1 MTAVLQV
8 EETNIP
14 RKIRSYGMEP
24 VIDRQSHLSL
34 SLSLSPSLLVVK
46 LMLVEYLRQ
55 H

>member
-1 MTAVLQV
+1 MTAMLQV

-34 SLSLSPSLLVVK
+34 SLSPSLLVVK

>member
-1 MTAVLQV
+1 MTAMLQV

-34 SLSLSPSLLVVK
+34 SLSLPFSFSCQTNVG
-46 LMLVEYLRQ
+46 
-55 H
+55 